1 MPTFIWK
8 VPFPHVTQLGFGIYK
23 YVKIGSLTV
32 QTNSD
37 ADDTSDMI
45 KLHDISY
52 SVEGRP
58 LLENAS
64 ATIPA
69 GHKVGL
75 VGRNG
80 TGKTTLFRLIRG
92 ELSLETGSIEL
103 PRQARI
109 GGVAQE
115 VPGNDI
121 SLLDTVLAADT
132 ERAEL
137 LAEAERADD
146 PNRIAE
152 IQTRLAD
159 IDAWSAEGRASS
171 ILKGLGFSPKKQQM
185 PCSAF
190 SGGWRMRVALAAVLF
205 TQPDLLLLDE
215 PTNYLDLEGAI
226 WLESYL
232 AKYPHTVIIVSHDRG
247 LLNRAVGSILHLE
260 DRKLTFYQGAYDTFA
275 KTRAARLASAEAE
288 AKRQD
293 ARRTHLQSYVDRF
306 RYKADKAKQ
315 AQSRLKMIS
324 KLEPITRPQEAALR
338 RFSFPD
344 PEELSPPIVRV
355 ENGTVGYEDTAI
367 LSRLDLR
374 IDQDDRIALL
384 GHNGEGK
391 STLSK
396 LISGRLDPMAGR
408 VVTSNK
414 LRIGYF
420 AQHQVDELFVDETP
434 LDHIRRLRPEKTPAQ
449 LRAILGGFG
458 IGAEQADTEVGRL
471 SGGQKTRLSLL
482 LATIDAPHL
491 LILDEPTNHLDI
503 ESREALV
510 EALTAYSGAVVLV
523 SHDMHLLSLVADRL
537 WLVKGGRVT
546 PYDDDLDTYRSQLL
560 SGDKPTT
567 MAPSDKPKIKRA
579 SRDEILAL
587 RAEVRKCEDR
597 LEKLMEMHE
606 KLSAKLADPELYSDN
621 NIADLEV
628 WNKKF
633 AEVEEAMSRAE
644 TLWVTALE
652 KLDTAEN
659 KR

>member
-1 MPTFIWK
+1 MTL
-8 VPFPHVTQLGFGIYK
+8 VP
-23 YVKIGSLTV
+23 
-32 QTNSD
+32 N

-45 KLHDISY
+45 KLHEISY

-92 ELSLETGSIEL
+92 ELSLESGSIEL
-103 PRQARI
+103 PKQARI

-121 SLLDTVLAADT
+121 SLLETVLAADT
-132 ERAEL
+132 ERAAL
-137 LAEAERADD
+137 LNEAETADD
-146 PNRIAE
+146 PNRIAD

-171 ILKGLGFSPKKQQM
+171 ILKGLGFSNEKQQM

-205 TQPDLLLLDE
+205 AQPDLLLLDE

-293 ARRTHLQSYVDRF
+293 TRRAHLQSYVDRF

-315 AQSRLKMIS
+315 AQSRLKMIA

-338 RFSFPD
+338 RFSFPE

-355 ENGTVGYEDTAI
+355 ENGTVGYDDTAI
-367 LSRLDLR
+367 LTHLDLR

-384 GHNGEGK
+384 GQNGEGK
-391 STLSK
+391 STLTK
-396 LISGRLDPMAGR
+396 LISGRLAPMAGR

-458 IGAEQADTEVGRL
+458 IGAEQADTVVGRL
-471 SGGQKTRLSLL
+471 SGGQKARLSLL
-482 LATIDAPHL
+482 LATLDAPHL

-560 SGDKPTT
+560 AGDKPSNKP
-567 MAPSDKPKIKRA
+567 PSDKPKVKKA
-579 SRDEILAL
+579 SRDEVLAL
-587 RAEVRKCEDR
+587 RTELRKCEDR

-606 KLSAKLADPELYSDN
+606 KLSAKLADPELYSDK

-633 AEVEEAMSRAE
+633 AEVEEAITRAE
-644 TLWVTALE
+644 TLWVNAQE
-652 KLDTAEN
+652 RLDAAEN
-659 KR
+659 KG

>member
-1 MPTFIWK
+1 M
-8 VPFPHVTQLGFGIYK
+8 
-23 YVKIGSLTV
+23 
-32 QTNSD
+32 QTNPD

-64 ATIPA
+64 VTIPA

-75 VGRNG
+75 IGRNG

-121 SLLDTVLAADT
+121 SLLETVIAADT

-171 ILKGLGFSPKKQQM
+171 ILKGLGFSPEKQQM

-205 TQPDLLLLDE
+205 AQPDLLLLDE

-232 AKYPHTVIIVSHDRG
+232 VKYPHTVIIVSHDRG

-293 ARRTHLQSYVDRF
+293 ARRAHLQSYVDRF

-315 AQSRLKMIS
+315 AQSRLKMIA

-338 RFSFPD
+338 RFSFPK

-355 ENGTVGYEDTAI
+355 ENGSVGYEDNAI

-384 GHNGEGK
+384 GQNGEGK

-396 LISGRLDPMAGR
+396 LISGRLNPMAGR

-420 AQHQVDELFVDETP
+420 AQHQVDELFIDETP

-449 LRAILGGFG
+449 LRAIMGGFG

-471 SGGQKTRLSLL
+471 SGGQKARLSLL

-567 MAPSDKPKIKRA
+567 KAASDKPKVKKA

-606 KLSAKLADPELYSDN
+606 KLSAKLADPELYSDK
-621 NIADLEV
+621 NIVDLEV

-644 TLWVTALE
+644 TLWVTALK
-652 KLDTAEN
+652 KLDKAEN
-659 KR
+659 KG